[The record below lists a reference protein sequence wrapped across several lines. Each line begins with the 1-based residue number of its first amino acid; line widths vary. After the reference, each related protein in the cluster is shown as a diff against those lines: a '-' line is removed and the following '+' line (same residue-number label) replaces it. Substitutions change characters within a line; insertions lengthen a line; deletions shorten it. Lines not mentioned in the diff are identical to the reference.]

1 MRDLEMAILFT
12 WGEEVHPAASISL
25 IEAVAED
32 RERAP
37 HLFVE
42 LLSEPPVVRWQMA
55 VTLVRFRSVALAGML
70 VDVSRERRAAG
81 GELAELALAILGVLD
96 PSWRTLIDQGKA
108 RAWGALADVYRLRGD
123 LARAESACERALFH
137 LSNAPDPL
145 ENAHFHRLRARLLR
159 SHGKLGEAIDLQEK
173 AVRRLTRFAIPGIT
187 AEALVELAGFYE
199 DAGDMERTLIA
210 LGRASAMVDWDV

>member
-1 MRDLEMAILFT
+1 MEILLA
-12 WGEEVHPAASISL
+12 WDEEVHPAASISL
-25 IEAVAED
+25 IEAVEQD

-42 LLSEPPVVRWQMA
+42 LLSQPPVVRWQLA
-55 VTLVRFRSVALAGML
+55 VNLVRFRSVALAGML
-70 VDVSRERRAAG
+70 VDASRERRASG

-108 RAWGALADVYRLRGD
+108 RAWGALADVYRVQGD
-123 LARAESACERALFH
+123 LARAEGACSRASFH

-159 SHGKLGEAIDLQEK
+159 SQGKLPEAIDLQEK
-173 AVRRLTRFAIPGIT
+173 AVRRLTRFATPAVT

-199 DAGDMERTLIA
+199 DAGDMQRTLVA
-210 LGRASAMVDWDV
+210 LGRASAMVDWSD